1 MRRDMRFGKRLW
13 AQGWEG
19 RIDDS
24 TEGRIRRNTKAP
36 GGQAQPRTRL
46 NLRRSLAFG
55 DDHFVLRPV
64 FDEVLKGRR
73 LTTTTLCY
81 VSSKSKNKFDVVEL
95 GLIKAQRHVPVSQK
109 SQEGSLSR
117 VAGIYVAALFH
128 QDGDNVRIA

>member
-55 DDHFVLRPV
+55 DDDFVAV
-64 FDEVLKGRR
+64 
-73 LTTTTLCY
+73 
-81 VSSKSKNKFDVVEL
+81 
-95 GLIKAQRHVPVSQK
+95 AQR
-109 SQEGSLSR
+109 
-117 VAGIYVAALFH
+117 
-128 QDGDNVRIA
+128 NVRSVLEAYRNEVITPFFL